1 MAATVVREFDW
12 KESFHPDPW
21 HKMLVGWAEPRLHA
35 VDRAGNV
42 EVAAQHAPLS
52 QEPQRKRPVLPY
64 DARKGPSE
72 YFLLEYRT
80 PNLSGYDRNVAAS
93 GLMIWHVLANNRK
106 EVFLIEADR
115 KNCKDQLLKIWSLN
129 VRGAPDWQIGVVRAY
144 TAQQASIALKW
155 MNGDD
160 SGLRIRV
167 EPHRP
172 QDSKIDVTWT
182 APEADAPL
190 TVVRVT

>member
-1 MAATVVREFDW
+1 
-12 KESFHPDPW
+12 
-21 HKMLVGWAEPRLHA
+21 
-35 VDRAGNV
+35 
-42 EVAAQHAPLS
+42 
-52 QEPQRKRPVLPY
+52 
-64 DARKGPSE
+64 
-72 YFLLEYRT
+72 
-80 PNLSGYDRNVAAS
+80 
-93 GLMIWHVLANNRK
+93 
-106 EVFLIEADR
+106 
-115 KNCKDQLLKIWSLN
+115 

-172 QDSKIDVTWT
+172 QDSKIDVTLDG
-182 APEADAPL
+182 AVGRLCDAPL